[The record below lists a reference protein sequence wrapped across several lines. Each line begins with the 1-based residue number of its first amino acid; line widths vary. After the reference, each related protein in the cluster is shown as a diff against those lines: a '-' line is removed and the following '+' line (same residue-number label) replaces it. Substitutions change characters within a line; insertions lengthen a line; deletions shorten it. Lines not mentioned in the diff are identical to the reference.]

1 MMELL
6 KRLARY
12 YPAEILL
19 SVVMLYVALLYA
31 FEPSQLVSAIARK
44 TALASAG
51 LIFYY
56 ISRYLKIGV
65 VDWDREWRQRYAIA
79 LLIYTAVVFSLG

>member
-19 SVVMLYVALLYA
+19 SVVMIYVALLSSYP
-31 FEPSQLVSAIARK
+31 EKLKV
-44 TALASAG
+44 TLNN
-51 LIFYY
+51 
-56 ISRYLKIGV
+56 YLKIK
-65 VDWDREWRQRYAIA
+65 RENE
-79 LLIYTAVVFSLG
+79 LLRE

>member
-1 MMELL
+1 MRELIKKL
-6 KRLARY
+6 IRY
-12 YPAEILL
+12 YPVEILL
-19 SVVMLYVALLYA
+19 SAVMLYVALLYA

-56 ISRYLKIGV
+56 TSRYLKIGA
-65 VDWDREWRQRYAIA
+65 VDWDGEWRQKYAIA
-79 LLIYTAVVFSLG
+79 LLFYTAVVFSFG